1 MEDKMTTPK
10 EHELGPGITIHSDME
25 VPKLEIHSYPFSLL
39 EVGQCFILDFESRK
53 HLNSIRSSATA
64 WTRKYKDEGRQY
76 VVRRIPDTESQVGVW
91 RIS

>member
-1 MEDKMTTPK
+1 MTTPK
-10 EHELGPGITIHSDME
+10 EYVLDPGITIHSDMD
-25 VPKLEIHSYPFSLL
+25 VPKLEVHSYPFGLL
-39 EVGQCFILDFESRK
+39 EVGQCFVLDFESRK

-76 VVRRIPDTESQVGVW
+76 VVRRIPDTDSQVGVW

>member
-1 MEDKMTTPK
+1 MTTSK
-10 EHELGPGITIHSDME
+10 KYALDPGITIHSDMD

-91 RIS
+91 RLS

>member
-1 MEDKMTTPK
+1 MTTPK
-10 EHELGPGITIHSDME
+10 EHLLDPGITIHSDMD
-25 VPKLEIHSYPFSLL
+25 VPKLETHSYPFPLL

-64 WTRKYKDEGRQY
+64 WTRKYRDEGRQY
-76 VVRRIPDTESQVGVW
+76 VVRRIPDTDSQVGVW

>member
-1 MEDKMTTPK
+1 MTTSK
-10 EHELGPGITIHSDME
+10 KYALDPGITIHSDMD